1 MMDRG
6 LSGRNQNC
14 GRGYVSTPNLPRPFS
29 AATWISEEA
38 SSPSRRMV
46 LDLNTTPATEAR
58 EMILPPREE
67 EMDMKD
73 I

>member
-1 MMDRG
+1 MGEIRTVVEDMCQHPI
-6 LSGRNQNC
+6 S
-14 GRGYVSTPNLPRPFS
+14 PRPFS
-29 AATWISEEA
+29 ATTWISKEA

>member
-1 MMDRG
+1 VGEIRTLVEDMCQHPI
-6 LSGRNQNC
+6 S
-14 GRGYVSTPNLPRPFS
+14 PRPFS
-29 AATWISEEA
+29 AATWILEEA
-38 SSPSRRMV
+38 SSPSRHMV
-46 LDLNTTPATEAR
+46 LDLNTTPVTEAR

>member
-1 MMDRG
+1 MGEIRTMVEDMCQHPI
-6 LSGRNQNC
+6 SP
-14 GRGYVSTPNLPRPFS
+14 TPFS

-58 EMILPPREE
+58 EMILPPRVE

>member
-1 MMDRG
+1 VG
-6 LSGRNQNC
+6 EI
-14 GRGYVSTPNLPRPFS
+14 STVVEDMCQHPISPRPFS
-29 AATWISEEA
+29 SATWISEEA